1 MWLKDGPLNTAC
13 NEKVFLVPVF
23 IARLHSYII
32 IDLSWNNQRCKSK
45 KKKKIH
51 SVAHSHLTVK
61 RSFLEVLN
69 NLFFFLQK
77 SCYILNDLNFMCLIV
92 PQFKKKSVS
101 YLVIL
106 FMSLYFF
113 YFGRSMVLTRVKLQE
128 ENLYAWLL

>member
-1 MWLKDGPLNTAC
+1 MQIEEEN
-13 NEKVFLVPVF
+13 
-23 IARLHSYII
+23 
-32 IDLSWNNQRCKSK
+32 
-45 KKKKIH
+45 KIH

-77 SCYILNDLNFMCLIV
+77 SCYILNDLNFMSLIV